1 MGGCSLSM
9 TLSAVR
15 MIRCG
20 PLLSMTV
27 VAVYQMVMEEVRMDL
42 MMAVYKCTVI
52 VIGRWNLFSC
62 RRKYIL

>member
-1 MGGCSLSM
+1 
-9 TLSAVR
+9 
-15 MIRCG
+15 
-20 PLLSMTV
+20 MTV